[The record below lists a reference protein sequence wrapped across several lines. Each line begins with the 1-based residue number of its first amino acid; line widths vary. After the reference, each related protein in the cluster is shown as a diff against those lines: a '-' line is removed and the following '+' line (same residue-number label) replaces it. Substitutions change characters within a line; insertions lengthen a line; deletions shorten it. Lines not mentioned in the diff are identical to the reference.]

1 MNDDRETSLWLYP
14 ERLLLLA
21 FLLVLAWAPFP
32 YGSNR
37 PWAELAIGIGLG
49 GILLVWAGL
58 ALTGIVG
65 VTPQL
70 RRLAL
75 PGLCVCAVIGWAFVQ
90 SVNLD
95 AFAAL
100 TGVSLVA
107 LAHPLWDMA
116 EAALG
121 SKAGAY
127 VSVDPAM
134 TLQAIFAASLSIAA
148 FLIAFE
154 LSRDR
159 DRAAAIVS
167 GVVVIAFLYAV
178 AALASFYLKFDFQ
191 SWLMPDAKTATAR
204 VVGPFV
210 NPNHFATFASLA
222 AIAGLGL
229 FVERLRQSVVWDR
242 GNRLLV
248 RTGLQALTG
257 EVAFLFVM
265 IVTTVSAQLLTQSR
279 GGVIAFFLG
288 TVALIAALGVG
299 RRANKSESAGQR
311 AMAALLVAILG
322 VAAAMSADPLLGRVQ
337 EHGVTDNA
345 RVAIAQSTMKA
356 IESAPLMGHG
366 FGAFERYYP
375 FFSDGT
381 VVGNVD
387 EAHNDILETFADL
400 GIPAGLAYLAVP
412 VILAWM
418 CFQGCLNRRRDRLF
432 PAIGFAA
439 SVVVGI
445 HAAVE
450 FSLQVPAVAITYA
463 ALLGLGVA
471 QSWRT
476 NMDLIR

>member
-1 MNDDRETSLWLYP
+1 MTRDEDSMWLYP
-14 ERLLLLA
+14 ERLLLGV
-21 FLLVLAWAPFP
+21 FLVVLAWAPFP

-37 PWAELAIGIGLG
+37 PWAELALGMGLG

-58 ALTGIVG
+58 ALTGIVS

-70 RRLAL
+70 RRLAIPASL
-75 PGLCVCAVIGWAFVQ
+75 VVAALGWGFVQ
-90 SVNLD
+90 SVNLE
-95 AFAAL
+95 AFASL
-100 TGVSLVA
+100 TGLSLVA
-107 LAHPLWDMA
+107 LAHPLWEMA
-116 EAALG
+116 GTALG
-121 SKAGAY
+121 GNVGAY
-127 VSVDPAM
+127 VSVDPEL
-134 TLQAIFAASLSIAA
+134 TRQAVFAASLSIAA
-148 FLIAFE
+148 FLVAFE

-167 GVVVIAFLYAV
+167 GVVVIGFLYAAV
-178 AALASFYLKFDFQ
+178 ALGSFYAKVDFQ
-191 SWLMPDAKTATAR
+191 SWLMPDPKIDTVRIT
-204 VVGPFV
+204 GPFV
-210 NPNHFATFASLA
+210 NPNHFATFCALA

-229 FVERLRQSVVWDR
+229 FVEKLRQSIVWDR
-242 GNRLLV
+242 GTRLLA

-265 IVTTVSAQLLTQSR
+265 IVTTVSALLLTQSR
-279 GGVIAFFLG
+279 GGVIAFFIG
-288 TVALIAALGVG
+288 TIALITALTVG
-299 RRANKSESAGQR
+299 RRANKSESLGQR
-311 AMAALLVAILG
+311 AMAAFLVLVLG
-322 VAAAMSADPLLGRVQ
+322 IAAAVSADPLFGRVQ
-337 EHGVTDNA
+337 EQGVTDNA
-345 RVAIAQSTMKA
+345 RAAIAQSTMKA
-356 IESAPLMGHG
+356 IEAAPLIGHG

-375 FFSDGT
+375 FFSDGAVT
-381 VVGNVD
+381 GNVD

-412 VILAWM
+412 VLLAWM

-450 FSLQVPAVAITYA
+450 FSLQVPAVAVVYA

>member
-1 MNDDRETSLWLYP
+1 MNRDDDSVWHYP
-14 ERLLLLA
+14 ERFLLAA
-21 FLLVLAWAPFP
+21 FLLLLAWAPFP

-37 PWAELAIGIGLG
+37 PWAELALGMGLG
-49 GILLVWAGL
+49 GILLMWSGL
-58 ALTGIVG
+58 ALTGFVP

-75 PGLCVCAVIGWAFVQ
+75 PALCLIAALGWGFVQ
-90 SVNLD
+90 SVNLK
-95 AFAAL
+95 AFADT
-100 TGVSLVA
+100 TGLSLVA

-116 EAALG
+116 GAALG
-121 SKAGAY
+121 SKVGAY
-127 VSVDPAM
+127 VSVDPEL
-134 TLQAIFAASLSIAA
+134 TRQAVFAASLSIGA
-148 FLIAFE
+148 FLVAFE
-154 LSRDR
+154 LARDR
-159 DRAAAIVS
+159 DRAGSIVS
-167 GVVVIAFLYAV
+167 GIVVIAFLYAAV
-178 AALASFYLKFDFQ
+178 ALGSFYAKFDFQ
-191 SWLMPDAKTATAR
+191 SWLMPDPKLDTAR
-204 VVGPFV
+204 VTGPFV
-210 NPNHFATFASLA
+210 NPNHFATFSALA

-229 FVERLRQSVVWDR
+229 FVEKLRQSIVWDR
-242 GNRLLV
+242 GTRLIL

-257 EVAFLFVM
+257 EVALLFVM
-265 IVTTVSAQLLTQSR
+265 IVTTVSALLLTQSR

-288 TVALIAALGVG
+288 TVALITALTVG
-299 RRANKSESAGQR
+299 RRANKGESSGQR
-311 AMAALLVAILG
+311 AMAALLVTVLG
-322 VAAAMSADPLLGRVQ
+322 IAAAVSADPLLGRVQ
-337 EHGVTDNA
+337 EQGVTDNA
-345 RVAIAQSTMKA
+345 RANIAQSTMKA

-375 FFSDGT
+375 LFSDGAVT
-381 VVGNVD
+381 GNVD

-418 CFQGCLNRRRDRLF
+418 CFQGCLNRRRDRIF
-432 PAIGFAA
+432 PAIAFAA

-450 FSLQVPAVAITYA
+450 FSLQVPAVAVTYA